1 MYLHEGEVDALGS
14 RGVCAC
20 ALHSVHAR
28 HENSNK
34 ILCETR
40 KVPYNTIHE
49 ERKAEVTMSGEL
61 AA

>member
-1 MYLHEGEVDALGS
+1 MYLHESEVDALSS

-20 ALHSVHAR
+20 TLHTVHAR

-34 ILCETR
+34 SLLETQ

-49 ERKAEVTMSGEL
+49 ERKAEVAMCGEL